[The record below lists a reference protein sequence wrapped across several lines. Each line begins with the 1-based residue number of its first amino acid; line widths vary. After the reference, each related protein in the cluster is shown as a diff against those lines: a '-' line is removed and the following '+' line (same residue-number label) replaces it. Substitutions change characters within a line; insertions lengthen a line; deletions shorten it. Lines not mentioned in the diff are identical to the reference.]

1 MPTAS
6 IRTASAVRLVTLLG
20 LEAGLANTTVTF
32 GHPGEQAPG
41 DAFVCVLVGESGSM
55 ERPNFTATRHQ
66 AEDNW
71 TLEVHVALFGN
82 DLDEYGAGTS
92 QAVETLAAI
101 VHDVIAENPQ
111 LALDGNGLSGLIEAR
126 HTAFNGPTLYRLADG
141 YLAEVQIDLALSAR
155 LT

>member
-6 IRTASAVRLVTLLG
+6 IRTASAVRLVTLLS

-32 GHPGEQAPG
+32 GHPGEQNG
-41 DAFVCVLVGESGSM
+41 EAF
-55 ERPNFTATRHQ
+55 
-66 AEDNW
+66 
-71 TLEVHVALFGN
+71 
-82 DLDEYGAGTS
+82 
-92 QAVETLAAI
+92 

-126 HTAFNGPTLYRLADG
+126 HTAFNGPTLYRLSDG
-141 YLAEVQIDLALSAR
+141 YLAEVQLDLALSAR

>member
-6 IRTASAVRLVTLLG
+6 IRTASAVRLVTLLS

-32 GHPGEQAPG
+32 GHPGEQNG
-41 DAFVCVLVGESGSM
+41 EAFVCVLVGESGSM

-92 QAVETLAAI
+92 QTVETLAAI

-126 HTAFNGPTLYRLADG
+126 HTAFNGPTLYRLSDG
-141 YLAEVQIDLALSAR
+141 YLAEVQLDLALSAR

>member
-6 IRTASAVRLVTLLG
+6 IRTASAVRLVALLALEPG
-20 LEAGLANTTVTF
+20 LSGATVTF
-32 GHPGEQAPG
+32 GHPGEMASG
-41 DAFVCVLVGESGSM
+41 DVFVCVVIGESGAM

-66 AEDNW
+66 VEDVW

-82 DLDEYGAGTS
+82 DLGEYGAGSS
-92 QAVETLAAI
+92 QACETLAAI

-111 LALDGNGLSGLIEAR
+111 LALDGNGLSGLIEAS
-126 HTAFNGPTLYRLADG
+126 HAAFNGPTLYRLPDG
-141 YLAEVQIDLALSAR
+141 YIAECQLDLTLTAR